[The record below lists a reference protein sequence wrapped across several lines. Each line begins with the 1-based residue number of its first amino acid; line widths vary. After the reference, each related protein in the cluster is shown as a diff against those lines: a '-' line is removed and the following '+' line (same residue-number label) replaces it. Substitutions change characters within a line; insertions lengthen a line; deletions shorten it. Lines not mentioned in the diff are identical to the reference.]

1 MTSYLRNC
9 ANFQKIEWV
18 GSVEM
23 FLLALAFLARS
34 EDLKFCFYKSNAGD
48 CPSSGYTRI
57 AVGSED
63 FKKFVDTVY
72 EDVQSVEL
80 MLACNM
86 EASEVLAFRHF
97 NGENVKATVRA
108 ADQKGRVNAYL
119 DFQDKKLASLG
130 LSKISVRG
138 LSGALNADEL
148 SLLETELPHVDEFVA
163 AGLVIDPFSLRAM
176 SRVSVKSMNVVVGAS
191 WSGDMEV
198 NVTSPNADVEL
209 SGIEKNL
216 TIEMRGSSLWLTL
229 AGSSGV
235 FKLNWPGTTSA
246 NPMKITHDKSGVDL
260 VLKSVIYGMGV
271 HKPCYFNVV
280 ATNGAIVS
288 IPQAMW
294 PNADFMT
301 DIAATISCDGAHL
314 QLGNAVTPI
323 SISLRNGNLNL
334 ATPNVTVTGTV
345 TFGKGVNVVAETL
358 NIVKFGNLVLD
369 SDAESVRFDASEVIV
384 QKALTVKAAKFE
396 FQGRAMYQVNDWG
409 LSIFDVTFPNLDV
422 SRPFKATYS
431 LEAASHVKV
440 SESVKGSDVIVNM
453 KWIGDKPTAEA
464 IAEKQGQ
471 EWKLIELPTSVK
483 YSVLFDAEEARG
495 LAAGAH
501 VFSQVENS
509 STTCT
514 VKLDYT
520 LDQVANKFC
529 WDSSALGCTD
539 GYFDLFANNYTLDQ
553 WTTFVRPDVRFL
565 EFELVS
571 GYKGQYQFD
580 MEQFSQNKLTLSVI
594 MREKCSSPSTP
605 MVILRTTLL
614 AGQVENFR
622 AEGGTVVFDKSGVE
636 VVATGNWELRNA
648 TMGRHNVE
656 MVRCQ
661 NLTSVTTDE
670 VGIKSGLF
678 NGCHPATLTI
688 ETDSYSTV
696 TFHKESLTFSGPEAV
711 EVDIPVSAGPRPHV
725 IFNLNRTDLEF
736 VPGVN
741 ETGPFLPVVEF
752 TNIHP
757 SHTLTIGNFSRDFH
771 GLFGY
776 AINGTLIVNSSEGQV
791 PIDIIGNKEV
801 DVQSDGDVDIIYPWC
816 VNTHL
821 TPVSM
826 AAGTELKFE
835 EAYFGTSS
843 NISIPDYVTFHVVN
857 GYQNHYGRI
866 KAPVHKMRLSKN
878 MTMWPYSELPVDN
891 FDFIGNEA
899 SFHIMYRLA
908 EMPYMRLDRPADHV
922 DYTPTVTLAYQ
933 DGNDDEINYITE
945 NSDSLAGYPIPIICG
960 ENLACCSWKLVM
972 QSSNPTFSEGGPL
985 ELTCQQITST
995 ERCVVL
1001 RVKPLVN
1008 DGNKGAIIAAI
1019 ILGCVAAVL
1028 IGAFIV
1034 LCCRRRRQQAPGLR
1048 TEHLLKST

>member
-1 MTSYLRNC
+1 MTRYLRNC

-18 GSVEM
+18 GSAKM
-23 FLLALAFLARS
+23 FLLALAVLARS
-34 EDLKFCFYKSNAGD
+34 EDLKFCFYKGDAGS

-72 EDVQSVEL
+72 ENVQSVEL

-86 EASEVLAFRHF
+86 EASEVLAFKHF
-97 NGENVKATVRA
+97 NGDSVKATVRA
-108 ADQKGRVNAYL
+108 ADGKGRVNAYL
-119 DFQDKKLASLG
+119 DFQDKKFASLS
-130 LSKISVRG
+130 LSNIAVRG

-148 SLLETELPHVDEFVA
+148 SLLATELPHSDEFAA
-163 AGLVIDPFSLRAM
+163 AGLVIDPFTLRAM
-176 SRVSVKSMNVVVGAS
+176 SRVSVKSMNVIVGAS

-209 SGIEKNL
+209 SGIEKDL
-216 TIEMRGSSLWLTL
+216 TIEMRGSCLLLTL

-246 NPMKITHDKSGVDL
+246 NPMKITHDKSGVNL

-288 IPQAMW
+288 IPQAVW

-301 DIAATISCDGAHL
+301 DIAATINCDGAHL

-334 ATPNVTVTGTV
+334 STPNVSVTGTV
-345 TFGKGVNVVAETL
+345 TFGKGVNVVAKTL

-369 SDAESVRFDASEVIV
+369 TDAESVTFDASEVIV
-384 QKALTVKAAKFE
+384 QNVLTVKAAKFE
-396 FQGRAMYQVNDWG
+396 FKGRAMYQVNDWG
-409 LSIFDVTFPNLDV
+409 VSIFDVTFPNLDV

-440 SESVKGSDVIVNM
+440 SDSIKGSDVIVNM

-483 YSVLFDAEEARG
+483 YSVLFDADEARG

-501 VFSQVENS
+501 VFSQVESS

-514 VKLDYT
+514 VKLDHT
-520 LDQVANKFC
+520 LDQVANRFC
-529 WDSSALGCTD
+529 WDAKGTGCKD
-539 GYFDLFANNYTLDQ
+539 GFFDLFANNNTLDQ
-553 WTTFVRPDVRFL
+553 WPSFVRPDVRLL

-571 GYKGQYQFD
+571 GYPGSYTFD
-580 MEQFSQNKLTLSVI
+580 MEEYKDNKLTLSFFAHAGNPIGLHTQVPSQIETLKVEGTDIRTNQI
-594 MREKCSSPSTP
+594 M
-605 MVILRTTLL
+605 
-614 AGQVENFR
+614 
-622 AEGGTVVFDKSGVE
+622 FDKSGVE
-636 VVATGNWELRNA
+636 IHATGTWHLRK
-648 TMGRHNVE
+648 TMVNNHYGE
-656 MVRCQ
+656 MLRCQ
-661 NLTSVTTDE
+661 NLSNAIVDE
-670 VGIKSGLF
+670 VALSSGMF
-678 NGCHPATLTI
+678 NGCHPATLTV
-688 ETDSYSTV
+688 ESDSYSTV
-696 TFHKESLTFSGPEAV
+696 TFHRDSLTFSGPETTDV
-711 EVDIPVSAGPRPHV
+711 TLPVSEGPRPRV
-725 IFNLNRTDLEF
+725 VFNLNRTDLEF
-736 VPGVN
+736 TPAVN
-741 ETGPFLPVVEF
+741 ETMPFFPVVEF
-752 TNIHP
+752 TNFHP
-757 SHTLTIGNFSRDFH
+757 NHTLTIGDFPADFH

-776 AINGTLIVNSSEGQV
+776 AINGTLIVEGSHGQV

-801 DVQSDGDVDIIYPWC
+801 DVRSDKNVDIIYPWC

-826 AAGTELKFE
+826 APGTELKFE

-866 KAPVHKMRLSKN
+866 KAPVNKMRLSKN

-899 SFHIMYRLA
+899 SIHIMYRLA
-908 EMPYMRLDRPADHV
+908 EMPYMRLDRPSDHV
-922 DYTPTVTLAYQ
+922 DYTPNVTLVYQ

-960 ENLACCSWKLVM
+960 ENLACCSWNLIM
-972 QSSNPTFSEGGPL
+972 QSSNPTFSQGGPL

-1034 LCCRRRRQQAPGLR
+1034 LCCRRRSQQAPGLR